1 MLHRVLAAIYGTE
14 HVKVSLVLSRSKH
27 SPCPSSRDAHFSVFV
42 GGWQADMTIYEL
54 HVSVAGGVGGEG
66 KVNFNGDEVLVSS
79 DDPAMYEQ
87 LSTVVNRVWAALY
100 EEDPGGY
107 DESYDEQQEEQ
118 WQAEG

>member
-1 MLHRVLAAIYGTE
+1 
-14 HVKVSLVLSRSKH
+14 
-27 SPCPSSRDAHFSVFV
+27 
-42 GGWQADMTIYEL
+42 MTIYEL